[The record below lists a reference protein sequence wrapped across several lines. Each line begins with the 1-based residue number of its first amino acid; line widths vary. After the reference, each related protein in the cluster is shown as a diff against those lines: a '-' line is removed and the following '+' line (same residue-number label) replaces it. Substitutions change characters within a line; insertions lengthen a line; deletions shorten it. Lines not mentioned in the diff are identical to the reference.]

1 MGQTQA
7 GVPVINPIEIKP
19 RDIDPLSSG
28 GQDDTQP
35 PTASPIPGMNC
46 TDTADDAS
54 HDACWTAS

>member
-1 MGQTQA
+1 MGQTQV

-19 RDIDPLSSG
+19 RDIHPLLSG

-46 TDTADDAS
+46 TGTAEDAS
-54 HDACWTAS
+54 RDARWTAS